1 MAFSTAYM
9 QLSAAA
15 SGRDQASVSI
25 SPEICG
31 CVGNC
36 RNHSDDFT
44 VALHSHHHHHHH
56 HERDDE
62 NLLHLFLE
70 MQKTEDHRASL
81 IQDLGLLLMR
91 WEIRTSPA
99 MRRLIG
105 MRMSIAG
112 EFPLILPHNENDNKH
127 AFMAQAHD

>member
-36 RNHSDDFT
+36 RNHGDDFT

-56 HERDDE
+56 ERDDE
-62 NLLHLFLE
+62 DLLHLFLE
-70 MQKTEDHRASL
+70 MQKAEDHTENMGTTTTGIPNSGHRAATHAL
-81 IQDLGLLLMR
+81 GDQDISCNASSD
-91 WEIRTSPA
+91 WDE
-99 MRRLIG
+99 
-105 MRMSIAG
+105 
-112 EFPLILPHNENDNKH
+112 NEYCW
-127 AFMAQAHD
+127 